1 MDAVGRH
8 IGTYT
13 IVARLGAGAM
23 GEVYRARDARLGR
36 DVAIKLLPAA
46 FAADRDR
53 LARFEREARAMAAL
67 NHPNVGAIYGFETL
81 DGLSALVLELVPG
94 ESLAATVARG
104 PLPLATA
111 LTYAQQIAGAL
122 DAAHDKGIVHRD
134 LKPANIMITPDG
146 VVKVLDFGL
155 AKSPAPESSEHL
167 EASTVT
173 SDGTKAGVVMGTA
186 AYMSPEQARG
196 LPVDK
201 RTDIWAFGCVLFEM
215 LAARRPFGGETVSDV
230 VANILKSEPDWNA
243 LPPAAAPVK
252 RLLRAC
258 LEKDVKQRVRDIGD
272 VGLLLENQSDAAA
285 APVSA
290 QVARP
295 TRTMWIIAGA
305 ISGLLVGGAAV
316 KLTDRQPSVVSSPGA
331 RFELTMAADEPL
343 ATASAGTNVAI
354 SPDGARIVYTSTRGG
369 DPELVIR
376 RLDELEST
384 PIPGSADGMQPFFS
398 PDGRE
403 LGFATFNE
411 LKRVSLAGGSI
422 ATICPVDAYFSGA
435 SWASDNTIIYT
446 QSAMGLFRVPAF
458 GGPSRVIATPDPAK
472 QEQAFMAPVVL
483 PGGQAILYT
492 AVLLDGATRI
502 MARRLAGG
510 DAVTIVDGGLGPL
523 YSASGHLVFIQGD
536 RVMAAR
542 FDLAAMRVDGAP
554 ISIQGGAFAK
564 GTDGVSNIAL
574 AENGTAIYVS
584 GHNTAGMG
592 RLVWVD
598 RHGARTGIAVDDVLE
613 YPRNPRLSPDG
624 KRLALTVGRPG
635 YGQIWV
641 YDLARPA
648 EPLKLTFQDH
658 NLFPVWSPD
667 GKQIAFLRRAGSASH
682 LFSIAADGSAVQGQ
696 LLSPQDLLGVP
707 VAWSPASDFV
717 LYQGSAP
724 AKIWLLRLR
733 DQHLQPWLQTP
744 LSEFAASFSPD
755 GQWLAFGSNQTGPT
769 EIWVRPFPGPGAPV
783 RISSGGGRKPMW
795 SKDGAEILYE
805 NGAQV
810 MSARVTALAP
820 SFRADTPRLLFT
832 NTFVRDDTDP
842 LIRFLDPAADG
853 RFLGVEASQ
862 SAKPPAVIVA
872 LQWDEVLKRAFAAK

>member
-272 VGLLLENQSDAAA
+272 VGLLLKNQSDAAA

-316 KLTDRQPSVVSSPGA
+316 K
-331 RFELTMAADEPL
+331 
-343 ATASAGTNVAI
+343 
-354 SPDGARIVYTSTRGG
+354 
-369 DPELVIR
+369 
-376 RLDELEST
+376 
-384 PIPGSADGMQPFFS
+384 
-398 PDGRE
+398 
-403 LGFATFNE
+403 
-411 LKRVSLAGGSI
+411 
-422 ATICPVDAYFSGA
+422 
-435 SWASDNTIIYT
+435 
-446 QSAMGLFRVPAF
+446 
-458 GGPSRVIATPDPAK
+458 
-472 QEQAFMAPVVL
+472 
-483 PGGQAILYT
+483 
-492 AVLLDGATRI
+492 
-502 MARRLAGG
+502 
-510 DAVTIVDGGLGPL
+510 
-523 YSASGHLVFIQGD
+523 
-536 RVMAAR
+536 
-542 FDLAAMRVDGAP
+542 
-554 ISIQGGAFAK
+554 
-564 GTDGVSNIAL
+564 
-574 AENGTAIYVS
+574 
-584 GHNTAGMG
+584 
-592 RLVWVD
+592 
-598 RHGARTGIAVDDVLE
+598 
-613 YPRNPRLSPDG
+613 
-624 KRLALTVGRPG
+624 
-635 YGQIWV
+635 
-641 YDLARPA
+641 
-648 EPLKLTFQDH
+648 
-658 NLFPVWSPD
+658 
-667 GKQIAFLRRAGSASH
+667 
-682 LFSIAADGSAVQGQ
+682 
-696 LLSPQDLLGVP
+696 
-707 VAWSPASDFV
+707 
-717 LYQGSAP
+717 
-724 AKIWLLRLR
+724 
-733 DQHLQPWLQTP
+733 
-744 LSEFAASFSPD
+744 
-755 GQWLAFGSNQTGPT
+755 
-769 EIWVRPFPGPGAPV
+769 
-783 RISSGGGRKPMW
+783 
-795 SKDGAEILYE
+795 
-805 NGAQV
+805 
-810 MSARVTALAP
+810 
-820 SFRADTPRLLFT
+820 
-832 NTFVRDDTDP
+832 
-842 LIRFLDPAADG
+842 
-853 RFLGVEASQ
+853 
-862 SAKPPAVIVA
+862 
-872 LQWDEVLKRAFAAK
+872 